1 MLKNIRDS
9 KKDTKM
15 YTFTFPLLSFA
26 KKEISSLLDN
36 ASISFHLLKR
46 TLAKTVRFNVLKVV
60 PNVIFGSA
68 RKQFN
73 LF

>member
-9 KKDTKM
+9 KKDTKTSM
-15 YTFTFPLLSFA
+15 SICPLLSFA
-26 KKEISSLLDN
+26 KKEMLSLLDN
-36 ASISFHLLKR
+36 ASNSFHSLLR
-46 TLAKTVRFNVLKVV
+46 TLAKTVKFNVLKVV